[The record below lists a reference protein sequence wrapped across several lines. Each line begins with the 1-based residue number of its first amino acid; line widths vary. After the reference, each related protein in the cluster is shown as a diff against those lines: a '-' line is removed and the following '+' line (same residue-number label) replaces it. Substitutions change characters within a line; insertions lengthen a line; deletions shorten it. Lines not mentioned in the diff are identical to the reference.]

1 VIFRLLALSCLFLVA
16 IATPARA
23 ADTTLRTFDQTDL
36 LWMDAYQDRVAWTE
50 DDGTLWTAE
59 HGVATRLAVKP
70 VDRADVAAGPDGKP
84 VAVYTRGKRF
94 YLYDFAAKRERALKS
109 PGKVD
114 NWAYWKGRFAV
125 IERGRLRVGNHDVG
139 PAKSLQDE
147 TIDFNG
153 AGIAYVKQSFRDE
166 DVEEFELAYWPAT
179 TAGSG
184 RIVMRAAHGASGEL
198 SLSGAVVSPTKVYA
212 TQRAGE
218 FGGPYRLWR
227 VDLKTGKKEYAGL
240 PSGATASVPVGAKQ
254 AAAYTCPT
262 ESELDDDDA
271 EQPCRLILRSV
282 TWRR

>member
-16 IATPARA
+16 IATPSRA
-23 ADTTLRTFDQTDL
+23 ADTTLRTFDKTGL
-36 LWMDAYQDRVAWTE
+36 GSLDAYGDRVAWTE
-50 DDGTLWTAE
+50 DEGTLWTVE
-59 HGVATRLAVKP
+59 NGVATTVAVKK
-70 VDRADVAAGPDGKP
+70 VGGLDMAAGPDGKP
-84 VAVYTRGKRF
+84 VAVYTRGRRF

-114 NWAYWKGRFAV
+114 NWGYWKGRFAV
-125 IERGRLRVGNHDVG
+125 IERGRLRVGTHDVG
-139 PAKSLQDE
+139 PAKSLKDE
-147 TIDFNG
+147 EIDFNG
-153 AGIAYVKQSFRDE
+153 AGIAYIKQSFPDD

-184 RIVMRAAHGASGEL
+184 RIVLRVAHGASGDL
-198 SLSGAVVSPTKVYA
+198 SLSGPVLSPTKAYA

-240 PSGATASVPVGAKQ
+240 PSGSNRSVPVGAGQ
-254 AAAYTCPT
+254 AVAYACPREDEFDEEDT
-262 ESELDDDDA
+262 